1 MTPEKEMSRA
11 VLIECAGLTIEDCL
25 LPPFCLHTGEGLC
38 VHVAT
43 PSPWW
48 QDNLVP
54 VLTGNRPR
62 PELVLHG
69 AVSYLERPR
78 AERRW
83 WGRLANPTVAE
94 WLVAARG
101 LQMSETAKALER
113 VGLSGDIPMGSVGW
127 NERTLLA
134 LEGWLARPT
143 NALVFDTAGND
154 PRGEQRVMER
164 VAARPECLTLIYLKT
179 SASTMC
185 LPGSACI
192 RLARRTLQP
201 TTAAE

>member
-1 MTPEKEMSRA
+1 MMPDREMSRA
-11 VLIECAGLTIEDCL
+11 VLFESTGLTIEDYI
-25 LPPFCLHTGEGLC
+25 LPPFCLRAGEGLC
-38 VHVAT
+38 VHVAA

-54 VLTGNRPR
+54 VLTGDRPR

-69 AVSYLERPR
+69 SVSYLERPR

-83 WGRLANPTVAE
+83 WRGLANPTVAD
-94 WLVAARG
+94 WLVTAKG
-101 LQMSETAKALER
+101 LQMSEATRALER
-113 VGLSGDIPMGSVGW
+113 VGLPCDIAVGSAGW

-134 LEGWLARPT
+134 FEAWFARPT

-164 VAARPECLTLIYLKT
+164 VASRPECLTLIYLKT
-179 SASTMC
+179 SASTLC
-185 LPGSACI
+185 LPGGTCI
-192 RLARRTLQP
+192 GLTRRTLQP
-201 TTAAE
+201 TNAE